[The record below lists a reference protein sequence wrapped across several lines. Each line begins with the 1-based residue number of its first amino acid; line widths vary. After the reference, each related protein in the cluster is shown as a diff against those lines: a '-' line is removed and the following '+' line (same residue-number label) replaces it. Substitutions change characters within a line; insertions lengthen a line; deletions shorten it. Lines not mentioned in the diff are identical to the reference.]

1 MFHKIARG
9 FSFHHMSVENRHRH
23 RDIVTAHHP
32 AFRLLRWHHKIDG
45 KALLVKGKVPT
56 GGTFP
61 FQVETPWWSCLSHQN
76 CAQKYT
82 LKMVITRTKTP
93 NSKKNRNIPNLNYS
107 KSCALTIWIDRPLCY
122 IQSTKRLEGG
132 SCFFHKRLAFI
143 THGSSTSTSSATVT
157 WRHIGSRPWSLA
169 PIESAVNHFQQPWII
184 GICVCFFGSVNQ

>member
-61 FQVETPWWSCLSHQN
+61 FQVETP
-76 CAQKYT
+76 
-82 LKMVITRTKTP
+82 
-93 NSKKNRNIPNLNYS
+93 
-107 KSCALTIWIDRPLCY
+107 
-122 IQSTKRLEGG
+122 
-132 SCFFHKRLAFI
+132 
-143 THGSSTSTSSATVT
+143 
-157 WRHIGSRPWSLA
+157 
-169 PIESAVNHFQQPWII
+169 
-184 GICVCFFGSVNQ
+184 